1 MGSLMPAMAGVAERL
16 VPCRV
21 AAKPLARSRGGR
33 GRVPP
38 FPRPPRWLP
47 TGKALGWKVSK
58 ISGPEPPSV
67 YMVNNRRYGEFTT

>member
-1 MGSLMPAMAGVAERL
+1 MGSLMPAMAGVAERV

-21 AAKPLARSRGGR
+21 AAMPLARSRGGR

-47 TGKALGWKVSK
+47 TGK
-58 ISGPEPPSV
+58 PSV
-67 YMVNNRRYGEFTT
+67 GRHPISKLHPLCLHGKRPEVW